1 MLTGSCLPTQLLFQ
15 ESNPGVRYEYT
26 IHREA
31 GGHGEVPPPE
41 FSWHYGPWTKCTV
54 TCGRGEKWGRHSP
67 GGRGFISGQGRWLQL
82 PAHCWATMG
91 LEVGF
96 SEPQFPICEMRLAT
110 APCPRRT
117 GRGNG

>member
-1 MLTGSCLPTQLLFQ
+1 MLTGSCLPTQLLLQ
-15 ESNPGVRYEYT
+15 ESNPRVRYEYT

-31 GGHGEVPPPE
+31 GGHGKVLPPE

-82 PAHCWATMG
+82 PAHCWTTTG

-96 SEPQFPICEMRLAT
+96 SESQFPICEMRLAT
-110 APCPRRT
+110 ARCPRRT